1 MIKMDLTKRPL
12 NHNGGENWRCP
23 GGFEPAFGV
32 PIKMEMNINGEREGS
47 KDVKAWEM
55 STMGMLGMM
64 PIKRKMMME
73 EDFGNE
79 NRNAQTY

>member
-1 MIKMDLTKRPL
+1 
-12 NHNGGENWRCP
+12 
-23 GGFEPAFGV
+23 
-32 PIKMEMNINGEREGS
+32 
-47 KDVKAWEM
+47 M

-79 NRNAQTY
+79 NRNARTD